1 VTDHAAVPV
10 QNVNYDAK
18 VILDHRA
25 IADTVTV
32 MSTTVPPVLATNS
45 VFLRL
50 AQRRY
55 NLSRESLAVVAME
68 LQKGTSL
75 RSIAVLTG
83 IRHAVIKS
91 LTTLPWQTAV
101 LTHPVPAT
109 RSSPMDALGGS
120 LSTAD
125 KAAIKDLCR
134 LKVKPADIAAYMRLP
149 VALVR
154 AYLK

>member
-1 VTDHAAVPV
+1 MATPA
-10 QNVNYDAK
+10 
-18 VILDHRA
+18 
-25 IADTVTV
+25 
-32 MSTTVPPVLATNS
+32 PPVLATNS

-55 NLSRESLAVVAME
+55 NLSREALAVVVVE

-75 RSIAVLTG
+75 RSIAVITG

-101 LTHPVPAT
+101 LTHPVPA
-109 RSSPMDALGGS
+109 SSRAIDALGGS

-125 KAAIKDLCR
+125 KASIRELSR

-154 AYLK
+154 NYLK